1 MNEFEIAATE
11 RTQYFINLYRK
22 ALLPKLV
29 EKQSVFVKEFFKN
42 FVNIVK
48 PALYD
53 EFARKYKNR
62 VEVLKGAK
70 PKPFQEGIRV
80 DFTPSPGTA
89 LYHSVLGRQDTLF
102 KDNEL
107 DDTMHFVR
115 TSPELYFWL
124 YVVNCKYKEMYKN
137 DIRPYNMGKLCE
149 FVLRE
154 YTTNSLSIFSTQKM
168 YDEYRQYEK
177 EFNDVV
183 FKAYDVVMNE
193 NYTIEDLDEIFKYK
207 GKFKS

>member
-1 MNEFEIAATE
+1 MNEFEIVATE
-11 RTQYFINLYRK
+11 RTQYFINLYRE

-62 VEVLKGAK
+62 VEVLEGAK
-70 PKPFQEGIRV
+70 PKPFQEGIQV

-89 LYHSVLGRQDTLF
+89 LYHSVLGLF

-177 EFNDVV
+177 EFNDAV

-193 NYTIEDLDEIFKYK
+193 NYTIEDLDEIFRYK